1 MFRAWDNST
10 LVASMRGDSAPGA
23 VLTPRHEFATKD
35 RLICP
40 VPRLT
45 LNKVSQIGLA
55 VLTVALV
62 SLLAVGVYQS
72 SRTRTLNLAGG
83 SADSDSHI
91 LCAALK
97 RVVERHNPRVRINVL
112 ETGGTVENL
121 QMLEQGSADLATAQ
135 ADVMPGPSAQ
145 AVAVLFDDTFQLL
158 VHEMSSVRNFRDL
171 RGKRIGLARSGG
183 QFDSF
188 LRVADHFNLR
198 QQDFHFI
205 GGNDSSADGAFS
217 GGAADALFRVRAL
230 GNPTIQRLANS
241 GAVRFIPIA
250 QAAAMKI
257 RYPAFQPTTIPTGAY
272 LGEPTIP
279 EDDVP
284 TIAVH
289 RMLLARAGADP
300 NAIRAVTAVLVE
312 QRQEISNEIP
322 SDEAAVRLLLAQ
334 IRRPD
339 VHSDFGPGLHRG
351 AASFYDKDK
360 PSFLQANADYVGLM
374 LSVVVMLGSWIWQL
388 KGWMMRKQKNAG
400 DEYSN
405 RAMQL
410 MTSAQAADSVEALDA
425 LKTELLGTLT
435 AAVRDL
441 DADKLSEISFQSFRD
456 VLQIVLEVIRE
467 RRETLARPAAVGVA
481 YARN

>member
-1 MFRAWDNST
+1 M
-10 LVASMRGDSAPGA
+10 
-23 VLTPRHEFATKD
+23 
-35 RLICP
+35 
-40 VPRLT
+40 PRLT

-55 VLTVALV
+55 VLTVGLV

-72 SRTRTLNLAGG
+72 SRTQTLNLASG
-83 SADSDSHI
+83 SSGSDSHI

-97 RVVERHNPRVRINVL
+97 SVVERHNPKLRVNVL
-112 ETGGTVENL
+112 ETGGTVQNL
-121 QMLEQGSADLATAQ
+121 QMLEQGNADLVAAQ
-135 ADVMPGPSAQ
+135 ADVMPGPSAR

-158 VHEMSSVRNFRDL
+158 VHRTSSVRTFQDL
-171 RGKRIGLARSGG
+171 HSKRIALARSGG

-188 LRVADHFNLR
+188 LRVANHFNLR
-198 QQDFHFI
+198 EQDFHFV
-205 GGNDSSADGAFS
+205 GGSDSSADEAFV
-217 GGAADALFRVRAL
+217 GGADALFRVRAL
-230 GNPTIQRLANS
+230 GNPTIQHLAS
-241 GAVRFIPIA
+241 TGDIRFIPIA

-257 RYPAFQPTTIPTGAY
+257 RYPAFQPAVIPTGVY
-272 LGEPTIP
+272 LGEPSIP
-279 EDDVP
+279 AEDVP

-289 RMLLARAGADP
+289 RMLLARVGADP
-300 NAIRAVTAVLVE
+300 DPVRALTAVLLE
-312 QRQEISNEIP
+312 DRQEVADEIP
-322 SDEAAVRLLLAQ
+322 SDAVAVRLLLAQ

-339 VHSDFGPGLHRG
+339 IRSDFGPTLHRG

-410 MTSAQAADSVEALDA
+410 MTAAQAVDSIEDLDV
-425 LKTELLGTLT
+425 LKTELLATLT

-441 DADKLSEISFQSFRD
+441 DSDKLSEVSFQSFRD

-467 RRETLARPAAVGVA
+467 RRETLAKPPSVGIA
-481 YARN
+481 YSRN